1 MSGRRGYVPVD
12 PPGRVTDLTAPT
24 PPAVQSLASGTTSA
38 SATWTHPGAPAGTT
52 YTCAVRGSDGS
63 TPTAS
68 GSGLGAWTWTVANGT
83 AYAAT
88 LTASASG
95 QESRSDALVNVGEA
109 PALSWAAPA
118 SAVVT
123 AGTTSA
129 TITWAT
135 PTGGT
140 TPYTYSAA
148 SVVYDSTGASST
160 AALSTSGAGAG
171 ATTVSGLVNGQ
182 TVVVQR
188 TVTDDDGTEFPV
200 QGVVTVA
207 ATSASVTAGTAPAAQ
222 SLAAGTT
229 SVTIGTWGSP
239 SGGTGPYTYAVTE
252 LGGSGVTIGGSG
264 LGPWTAV
271 GLTDGVTYAFLLTVT
286 DSLSAKGY
294 SVVTV
299 SVAPS
304 AAIGGWEVVDS
315 VDFTDSNWTAASTT
329 STTASTTAWY
339 LTLYAADGVTPRAY
353 VRNNNTET
361 RTLSLSPSGSGLTL
375 VNGGTTQAPTVAVW
389 PAGWDALRGGSRRDA
404 WMVEA
409 VLESEEPTGSA
420 AFTHAAGITT
430 ASTAVSTPAVGVRVT
445 NSGSNLL
452 LSAYSYIGGFS
463 TTSVRTVTAGVTR
476 IARWSQQCT
485 VADFR
490 RHDVLVT
497 EGATDYRDP
506 LTGLRVRTQA
516 TSTAITSVGA
526 EVTTSSAWG
535 GSAIGDRT
543 AFALYHDGSATSGSA
558 LRLRKLR
565 LLRKPLGSL

>member
-1 MSGRRGYVPVD
+1 MPTLSRLAASI
-12 PPGRVTDLTAPT
+12 TDLTAPT
-24 PPAVQSLASGTTSA
+24 PPAVQSLAGGTTSA
-38 SATWTHPGAPAGTT
+38 SATWTHSSAPAGTT

-68 GSGLGAWTWTVANGT
+68 GSNLGPWTWTVASGI

-95 QESRSDALVNVGEA
+95 QTSRSDALVKVGEA
-109 PALSWAAPA
+109 PALAWAAPA
-118 SAVVT
+118 SAVVA

-140 TPYTYSAA
+140 TPYSYSAA

-160 AALSTSGAGAG
+160 VALSTSGAGAG

-188 TVTDDDGTEFPV
+188 TVTDADGTEFPV
-200 QGVVTVA
+200 QGVATVA

-315 VDFTDSNWTAASTT
+315 LDFTDANWTAASTT

-339 LTLYAADGVTPRAY
+339 LTLYAADGTTPRAY
-353 VRNNNTET
+353 VRNNNTDS
-361 RTLSLSPSGSGLTL
+361 RTLSLSPSGTGLRL
-375 VNGGTTQAPTVAVW
+375 VNGSTAVQPTVVVW
-389 PAGWDALRGGSRRDA
+389 PAGWTPLLGASRRDV

-409 VLESEEPTGSA
+409 LVRGEEPAGSG
-420 AFTHAAGITT
+420 AFGHHFSITT
-430 ASTAVSTPAVGVRVT
+430 GQSAVSSPA
-445 NSGSNLL
+445 
-452 LSAYSYIGGFS
+452 
-463 TTSVRTVTAGVTR
+463 
-476 IARWSQQCT
+476 
-485 VADFR
+485 
-490 RHDVLVT
+490 
-497 EGATDYRDP
+497 
-506 LTGLRVRTQA
+506 TGLRVVNTGSNVNLTASSYISAGDNVAVR
-516 TSTAITSVGA
+516 AITAGATRLYRASVQ
-526 EVTTSSAWG
+526 VTIADSRRHVIYINPDATTFCDPETGLRVQAQSASTTMTAVSGENTASSTWFASSIG
-535 GSAIGDRT
+535 GRTGLAI
-543 AFALYHDGSATSGSA
+543 YHDGTATTGSYIEV
-558 LRLRKLR
+558 LGLR
-565 LLRKPLGSL
+565 LLRLTRGSR

>member
-1 MSGRRGYVPVD
+1 MPTLSRLAASI
-12 PPGRVTDLTAPT
+12 TDLTAPT
-24 PPAVQSLASGTTSA
+24 PPAVQSLAGGTTTA
-38 SATWTHPGAPAGTT
+38 SATWTHPGAPAGTS

-68 GSGLGAWTWTVANGT
+68 GSNLGAWTWTVASGV

-88 LTASASG
+88 LTASSG
-95 QESRSDALVNVGEA
+95 GQTSQSSALVSVGEA
-109 PALSWAAPA
+109 PALAWAAPA

-160 AALSTSGAGAG
+160 VALSTSGAGAG
-171 ATTVSGLVNGQ
+171 ATTISGLVNGQ

-188 TVTDDDGTEFPV
+188 TVTDDDGAEFPV
-200 QGVVTVA
+200 QGAATVA
-207 ATSASVTAGTAPAAQ
+207 ATAASVTPGTAPAAQ

-252 LGGSGVTIGGSG
+252 LGGSGATIGGSG

-304 AAIGGWEVVDS
+304 AAMGGWEEVDA
-315 VDFTDSNWTAASTT
+315 VDFTDANWTAASTT

-339 LTLYAADGVTPRAY
+339 LTLYAADGTTPRAY

-361 RTLSLSPSGSGLTL
+361 RTLSLTPSGSGLTL

-404 WMVEA
+404 WLIEA
-409 VLESEEPTGSA
+409 VLEGEEPSGA
-420 AFTHAAGITT
+420 AGFTHAAGITT
-430 ASTAVSTPAVGVRVT
+430 ASTAVSTPAVGVRMT
-445 NSGSNLL
+445 NSGSNTL
-452 LSAYSYIGGFS
+452 LSASSYITGFAS
-463 TTSVRTVTAGVTR
+463 ASVRTVTAGATR
-476 IARWSQQCT
+476 LYRASVQMTIADS
-485 VADFR
+485 R
-490 RHDVLVT
+490 RHDVFIT

-526 EVTTSSAWG
+526 EVTTSSTWLDSTIG
-535 GSAIGDRT
+535 GRT
-543 AFALYHDGSATSGSA
+543 ALAIYHDGSATSGSA
-558 LRLRKLR
+558 IRLRKLR

>member
-1 MSGRRGYVPVD
+1 MPRLRTRIVPR
-12 PPGRVTDLTAPT
+12 PGGVTDLTAPT
-24 PPAVQSLASGTTSA
+24 PPAVQSLAGGTTTA
-38 SATWTHPGAPAGTT
+38 SATWTHPGAPAGTS

-68 GSGLGAWTWTVANGT
+68 GSNLGAWTWTVASGV

-88 LTASASG
+88 LTASSG
-95 QESRSDALVNVGEA
+95 GQTSQSSALVSVGEA
-109 PALSWAAPA
+109 PALAWAAPA

-160 AALSTSGAGAG
+160 VALSTSGAGAG
-171 ATTVSGLVNGQ
+171 ATTISGLVNGQ

-188 TVTDDDGTEFPV
+188 TVTDDDGAEFPV
-200 QGVVTVA
+200 QGAATVA
-207 ATSASVTAGTAPAAQ
+207 ATAASVTPGTAPAAQ

-252 LGGSGVTIGGSG
+252 LGGSGATIGGSG

-304 AAIGGWEVVDS
+304 AAMGGWEEVDA
-315 VDFTDSNWTAASTT
+315 VDFTDANWTAASTT

-339 LTLYAADGVTPRAY
+339 LTLYAADGTTPRAY

-361 RTLSLSPSGSGLTL
+361 RTLSLTPSGSGLTL

-404 WMVEA
+404 WLIEA
-409 VLESEEPTGSA
+409 VLEGEEPSGA
-420 AFTHAAGITT
+420 AGFTHAAGITT
-430 ASTAVSTPAVGVRVT
+430 ASTAVSTPAVGVRMT
-445 NSGSNLL
+445 NSGSNTL
-452 LSAYSYIGGFS
+452 LSASSYITGFAS
-463 TTSVRTVTAGVTR
+463 ASVRTVTAGATR
-476 IARWSQQCT
+476 LYRASVQMTIADS
-485 VADFR
+485 R
-490 RHDVLVT
+490 RHDVFIT

-526 EVTTSSAWG
+526 EVTTSSTWLDSTIG
-535 GSAIGDRT
+535 GRT
-543 AFALYHDGSATSGSA
+543 ALAIYHDGSATSGSA
-558 LRLRKLR
+558 IRLRKLR

>member
-1 MSGRRGYVPVD
+1 MTRRGYIAVD
-12 PPGRVTDLTAPT
+12 PPGGADLTAPT
-24 PPAVQSLASGTTSA
+24 PPAVQSLAGGTTTA
-38 SATWTHPGAPAGTT
+38 SATWTHSGAPAGTT
-52 YTCAVRGSDGS
+52 YACAVRGSDGS

-68 GSGLGAWTWTVANGT
+68 GSNLGPWTWTVADGI

-88 LTASASG
+88 LTASSG
-95 QESRSDALVNVGEA
+95 GQTSRSDALVNVGDA
-109 PALSWAAPA
+109 PALAWAAPA
-118 SAVVT
+118 AAAVA

-140 TPYTYSAA
+140 APYSYSAA

-160 AALSTSGAGAG
+160 ASLSTSGAGAG

-182 TVVVQR
+182 TVVLQR
-188 TVTDDDGTEFPV
+188 TVTDADGTALPV
-200 QGVVTVA
+200 QGAATVA
-207 ATSASVTAGTAPAAQ
+207 ATAASVTPGTAPAAQ
-222 SLAAGTT
+222 SLTAGTT

-239 SGGTGPYTYAVTE
+239 TGGTGPYTYAVTE

-264 LGPWTAV
+264 LGPWTAA

-299 SVAPS
+299 SVAPG
-304 AAIGGWEVVDS
+304 ATAGGWEVVDE
-315 VDFTDSNWTAASTT
+315 VDFTDANWTAASTT

-339 LTLYAADGVTPRAY
+339 LTIYAADGVTPRAY

-361 RTLSLSPSGSGLTL
+361 RTLSLSPSGVGLQL

-389 PAGWDALRGGSRRDA
+389 PAGWGALRSGSRRDA
-404 WMVEA
+404 WMIEA
-409 VLESEEPTGSA
+409 VMESEEPTGSA

-430 ASTAVSTPAVGVRVT
+430 AATAVSTPAVGVRCT

-452 LSAYSYIGGFS
+452 LSAYSYIGGFAAA
-463 TTSVRTVTAGVTR
+463 SVRTVTAGATR

-485 VADFR
+485 ICDFR
-490 RHDVLVT
+490 RHDVYIT

-506 LTGLRVRTQA
+506 ETGLRVRTGA
-516 TSTAITSVGA
+516 ASTAITSVGA
-526 EVTTSSAWG
+526 DVTTSSAWG
-535 GSAIGDRT
+535 GTGIGDRT